1 MRIETPDA
9 IGMCVGVLQVQE
21 DSLAAKEVKLKTLSF
36 TSRFFFVSET
46 LKKTEALRKDVTEA
60 LRKG

>member
-1 MRIETPDA
+1 
-9 IGMCVGVLQVQE
+9 MCVGVLQVQE